1 MLIVE
6 QSLNGVE
13 FGLTL
18 FLLAAGLTLVLGI
31 MRFINLAHGSFY
43 MIGAFIAATTQ
54 TIVHSYLLSLVVAC
68 LMTAAV
74 GLLTER
80 IVFRT
85 LYERGPLDQVIVTYG
100 IVMFFNE
107 MVRIIFGNLPLSI
120 SLPNI
125 MANSVQF
132 SAGFSYPIFR
142 LVISGVGVAVA
153 FGLYFLVNRTRAGM
167 LIRAG
172 ASDRSMIQALGIRI
186 NLLFALVFAF
196 GVGLAAVAGA
206 LAGALY
212 GVQVGMGDNILILTL
227 MVIVIGG
234 IGSIEGAFVG
244 ALLVGVVD
252 TFGQVMLPP
261 TLASIS
267 VYILMAVVLFW
278 RPRGL
283 FPVYG

>member
-85 LYERGPLDQVIVTYG
+85 LYQRGPLDQVIV
-100 IVMFFNE
+100 
-107 MVRIIFGNLPLSI
+107 
-120 SLPNI
+120 
-125 MANSVQF
+125 
-132 SAGFSYPIFR
+132 
-142 LVISGVGVAVA
+142 
-153 FGLYFLVNRTRAGM
+153 
-167 LIRAG
+167 
-172 ASDRSMIQALGIRI
+172 
-186 NLLFALVFAF
+186 
-196 GVGLAAVAGA
+196 
-206 LAGALY
+206 
-212 GVQVGMGDNILILTL
+212 
-227 MVIVIGG
+227 
-234 IGSIEGAFVG
+234 
-244 ALLVGVVD
+244 
-252 TFGQVMLPP
+252 
-261 TLASIS
+261 
-267 VYILMAVVLFW
+267 
-278 RPRGL
+278 
-283 FPVYG
+283 